1 MSDVFD
7 ALPGIEVSVGEISAA
22 LARMWKDSD
31 AHGTNAPSEDD
42 AKAIQVNVILH
53 LGFGTTPADAVA
65 KFKLAVEFSSRY
77 PSRVVILCPRIE
89 DGSEGL
95 ETRAKI
101 YGECFL
107 GRSKGDTRCCEFV
120 MLEYSFVARNF
131 LENQVSVCLSGDL
144 PTFYW
149 AHHFTDCRL
158 MADYHSFLTRSRRF
172 IYDSAVAPADVVTFP
187 WPNPANVRDLAFA
200 RMLPVRQSIGQFLSR
215 YEPARLTG
223 GLRKV
228 KVSFEAVHTAEG
240 RALLRWVRG
249 RLAACGAEERSI
261 VWLEGEL
268 PHKGGTCFEMDFTYD
283 TPAKRFKWRGDCD
296 TGVAGFSADLGSGST
311 DLPSH
316 IQLLAP
322 TQALSEAM
330 FF

>member
-1 MSDVFD
+1 MSEVFD
-7 ALPGIEVSVGEISAA
+7 ALPGIEVSVAEISTA
-22 LARMWKDSD
+22 LASMWKDSA
-31 AHGTNAPSEDD
+31 AHGADAPADDD
-42 AKAIQVNVILH
+42 ARAIQVNVILH
-53 LGFGTTPADAVA
+53 LGFGTKPDDALV

-89 DGSEGL
+89 DGNEGM

-120 MLEYSFVARNF
+120 ILEYSFVARNYI
-131 LENQVSVCLSGDL
+131 ENQVSVCLTSDL
-144 PTFYW
+144 PTYFW

-158 MADYHSFLTRSRRF
+158 MADYQSFFTRSRRF
-172 IYDSAVAPADVVTFP
+172 IFDSAAAPLEAVTFP
-187 WPNPANVRDLAFA
+187 WPNPANVRDLAYA

-215 YEPARLTG
+215 YEPGILSG
-223 GLRKV
+223 GLRRV
-228 KVSFEAVHTAEG
+228 KVSYEAVHTAEG
-240 RALLRWVRG
+240 RALMRWVRS
-249 RLAACGAEERSI
+249 RLVACGAGERGV

-268 PHKGGTCFEMDFTYD
+268 PHKGGTCFEIEFMYH

-296 TGVAGFSADLGSGST
+296 TGVAGFSADLGTGPME
-311 DLPSH
+311 LPSH
-316 IQLLAP
+316 IKLLAP